1 MKKSGGRD
9 TTIKR
14 LSDRFNQSKYLLVLF
29 IPCFLWLVLFMYRP
43 MWGIMISFKRFS
55 LFGGFA
61 KSPWVGLRYYK
72 LFLGSP
78 HAFRLIR
85 NTFLLGFYSLLFG
98 FPAPIIFALF
108 LNEVRNSSVKK
119 VTQTISY
126 LPHFISQVVVVGM
139 VTSFLSPVSGMIN
152 EMIKS
157 LGGQSINFM
166 IDPQWFRPVY
176 VISGIWQRTGW
187 GAIIYFAALSRI
199 DPQLYDAAHI
209 DGCGRMR
216 IIWNINI
223 PSIAPVIVTLLLL
236 NIGGIL
242 QIGFEKVL
250 LLYNPAVYST
260 ADVIDT
266 YVYRQGLVLG
276 NFSYATAVNLFKTV
290 IGLVFLVTFNYI
302 ARKYSETSLW

>member
-1 MKKSGGRD
+1 
-9 TTIKR
+9 
-14 LSDRFNQSKYLLVLF
+14 
-29 IPCFLWLVLFMYRP
+29 

-108 LNEVRNSSVKK
+108 LNEVKNSSVKK

-157 LGGQSINFM
+157 LGGQAVNFM

-223 PSIAPVIVTLLLL
+223 PSIAPVIITLLLL
-236 NIGGIL
+236 NTGNIL